1 MLHRNQSS
9 IQAFAT
15 IVAICFATYQPSL
28 ADEKPMDDVTLKAH
42 RELAK
47 FPKLSGTLKQLLGHE
62 GGYVR
67 PKPGEPFQLD
77 LKEVAKL
84 DVSRRLDFDLK
95 EKSYI
100 PLPGPI
106 SVQEIHRYSNGA
118 FSAMRLVSKESARRG
133 VSVTIDI
140 IPAPGAGKGPNFVT
154 VWIVCESHDLMRG
167 VALLECYADGDFP
180 DAPK

>member
-1 MLHRNQSS
+1 M
-9 IQAFAT
+9 
-15 IVAICFATYQPSL
+15 
-28 ADEKPMDDVTLKAH
+28 KAR

-47 FPKLSGTLKQLLGHE
+47 FPKLSGTLKQLLGHA

-106 SVQEIHRYSNGA
+106 SVQEIHRYSNGVFGYA
-118 FSAMRLVSKESARRG
+118 VGLEGVGTTQRASYDRYYSCPRGRQRREFCDRLDR
-133 VSVTIDI
+133 
-140 IPAPGAGKGPNFVT
+140 
-154 VWIVCESHDLMRG
+154 L
-167 VALLECYADGDFP
+167 
-180 DAPK
+180 